1 MAKQTQLKP
10 TETEL
15 EILIVL
21 WDKGEATVREVHNV
35 LTKTR
40 SSGYTTTLKLMQIMY
55 EKGLVKRDDRT
66 KTHVYKPAVNRYKIQ
81 KAYLNKMIKGLFA
94 GSSGELALQAM
105 IIKKPTQDEVKDL
118 KNFLAGQK
126 K

>member
-1 MAKQTQLKP
+1 MATQNQMKP

-35 LTKTR
+35 LSKTR
-40 SSGYTTTLKLMQIMY
+40 ASGYTTTLKLMQIMF
-55 EKGLVKRDDRT
+55 EKGLVKRDDRS
-66 KTHVYKPAVNRYKIQ
+66 KTHLYKPVVNRAKIQ
-81 KAYLNKMIKGLFA
+81 KTYLNKMVKGLFG
-94 GSSGELALQAM
+94 GSSGELALQAFS
-105 IIKKPTQDEVKDL
+105 IKKPSEEEVKEL
-118 KNFLAGQK
+118 KKYLAALK